1 MRYCRPERIVPI
13 RSLWSAGGELITGR
27 NDATVFEQLAE
38 GCDSNTLR
46 GECGPGPMGGGNL
59 VTRNFSGMSKSP
71 SLADA
76 VYEALLGRI
85 VAGAYPENSKLP
97 TEAALA
103 EDLHASRPV
112 VRTAIARLREAGLV
126 ASRRGSGS
134 FVIKR
139 PNSSFLQFAP
149 IESIA
154 DIQRSYEY
162 RIMLE
167 GEAAFF
173 AAERASERDLQKM
186 AIELKRMD
194 EAINT
199 RDLTIEEDYRFHLAI
214 CEASDNHFLV
224 SSFQSL
230 TDASH
235 NAMNLAR
242 NLSVRSK
249 QARRVIVQ
257 AEHHNVFNAIKRRD
271 KESAKGHMQEHI
283 RNARRR
289 MFEGPTS

>member
-1 MRYCRPERIVPI
+1 MVPLTGKVKDGVI
-13 RSLWSAGGELITGR
+13 QSHNEEMTGLTRTGG
-27 NDATVFEQLAE
+27 
-38 GCDSNTLR
+38 SNLLTR
-46 GECGPGPMGGGNL
+46 TFGGI
-59 VTRNFSGMSKSP
+59 SKSP

-76 VYEALLGRI
+76 VYEALLSRI
-85 VAGAYPENSKLP
+85 VAGTYPENSKLP

-103 EDLHASRPV
+103 EDLRASRPV
-112 VRTAIARLREAGLV
+112 VRAAIARLRESGLV

-134 FVIKR
+134 FVLKR
-139 PNSSFLQFAP
+139 PSDSFLQFAP

-167 GEAAFF
+167 GEAAYF
-173 AAERASERDLQKM
+173 AAERAGERDLQKM
-186 AIELKRMD
+186 AVELKRMD
-194 EAINT
+194 EAIET
-199 RDLTIEEDYRFHLAI
+199 RDLAVEEDYRFHLAI
-214 CEASDNHFLV
+214 CEASDNHFIV
-224 SSFQSL
+224 NSFQSL

-235 NAMNLAR
+235 QAMNLAR

-257 AEHHNVFNAIKRRD
+257 AEHHHIFNAIQNRD
-271 KESAKGHMQEHI
+271 QDAAKLHMQEHI

-289 MFEGPTS
+289 VFEGPMS